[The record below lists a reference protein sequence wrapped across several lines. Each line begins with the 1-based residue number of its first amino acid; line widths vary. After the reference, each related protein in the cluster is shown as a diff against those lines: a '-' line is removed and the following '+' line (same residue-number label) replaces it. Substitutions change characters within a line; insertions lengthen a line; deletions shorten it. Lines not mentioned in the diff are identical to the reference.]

1 MALLGCIIRKMNIL
15 LLAALLAAST
25 SNPKTNKGTVTPDGS
40 TPTASSDKKSK
51 KADAPAPAADPVSLV
66 PAGAVDAATQ
76 IANAAAKAAMDEIA
90 KLNAIGSDG
99 AAPAGPAVVD
109 GKTLEAAATG
119 TAAVTKELKGSKKKA
134 PATEDGDSTPPPP
147 KAEKKTKASAAAATQ
162 GDTTAAE
169 VKVSKKAAAEPAKE

>member
-1 MALLGCIIRKMNIL
+1 MALLGCIIGKMNIL
-15 LLAALLAAST
+15 LLAALLAATT
-25 SNPKTNKGTVTPDGS
+25 SNPKTNKVTVTPDGA
-40 TPTASSDKKSK
+40 TPTASSDKKAK
-51 KADAPAPAADPVSLV
+51 KAEAPAPLADPVSLV
-66 PAGAVDAATQ
+66 PAGAIDAATQ

-99 AAPAGPAVVD
+99 AAPAGPALVD

-147 KAEKKTKASAAAATQ
+147 KAEKKTKAAAAPTE
-162 GDTTAAE
+162 GNTTTAE